1 MNPVAGP
8 EAWLDGPE
16 GGTDGRTYVRTDV
29 RTYVQNLPILQDFV
43 PYRSRCPK
51 STGLKHRTS
60 GGLAPQ
66 GALQVPRGFLTG
78 LLNNYEQGST
88 FSDKML
94 NFSSYLKPLH
104 LTEPNSKRIVTPI

>member
-1 MNPVAGP
+1 M
-8 EAWLDGPE
+8 DGQ
-16 GGTDGRTYVRTDV
+16 TDKQTDERTE
-29 RTYVQNLPILQDFV
+29 NLPILQDFV
-43 PYRSRCPK
+43 PYRGRCPK
-51 STGLKHRTS
+51 STGLKHCTS